1 MVHSKN
7 KDFEDVPGFDIDSPL
22 PITDEDIFNDL
33 NGAKL
38 PPRIRKPPHVHG
50 TTPSPPSKKITRK
63 NTSKKK
69 TGPLA
74 NSARTNQCKSNSHNK
89 KRGRKKSS
97 LPKSSTAPINP
108 TPVLFPVS
116 VAPYVPTGNPTLPN
130 GTFVDCLLMFIC
142 RAYRSFILI

>member
-22 PITDEDIFNDL
+22 PITEEDIFNSL
-33 NGAKL
+33 NGAQL

-50 TTPSPPSKKITRK
+50 TTPSQSFEKKTQKK

-74 NSARTNQCKSNSHNK
+74 NSARTNQCNSNSNNK

-97 LPKSSTAPINP
+97 LPKSSTAPAS
-108 TPVLFPVS
+108 VS